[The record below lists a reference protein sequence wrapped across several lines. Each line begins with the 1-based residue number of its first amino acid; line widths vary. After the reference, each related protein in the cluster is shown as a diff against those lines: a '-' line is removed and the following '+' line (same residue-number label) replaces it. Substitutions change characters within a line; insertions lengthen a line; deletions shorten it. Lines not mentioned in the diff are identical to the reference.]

1 MSRTSLR
8 MDSDSTPVPNPQS
21 KFTEGKGCR
30 VKGDHFAMTTYNDK
44 HSESEHC
51 IAYPALPSPRLRI
64 DSRIAALPEQE
75 KEQRS
80 VLASLQ
86 ERDLFHDSLFVS
98 GAESRPRN
106 TWPAV
111 GSVTQLAL
119 LLLGLVVIPLFQT
132 ETLPKRERLT
142 MLYIPPAAA
151 ASNDTRLSVPT
162 STSRYTPTA
171 MRIPSPV
178 QMRQEAP
185 LPPVDTPGGAVGGVP
200 GGVIGGIPNGALS
213 EVLSSTSTTPILAKT
228 PAPTPRRVRV
238 PARVAEAN
246 LVYDV
251 APKYPPEAGQARI
264 EGTVVLL
271 AVIRKDGTVE
281 DVRVESGLPMLAQA
295 AIEAVK
301 QWRYRPYLLNGEPVE
316 INSQITINFTL
327 SRG

>member
-1 MSRTSLR
+1 
-8 MDSDSTPVPNPQS
+8 MDSNSTLLPNPQS
-21 KFTEGKGCR
+21 SSRKREGCR
-30 VKGDHFAMTTYNDK
+30 VKGDHFAMARYSDK
-44 HSESEHC
+44 HSESAHC
-51 IAYPALPSPRLRI
+51 IAHPVLPSPRLRI
-64 DSRIAALPEQE
+64 DSRIAALPEHE

-86 ERDLFHDSLFVS
+86 ERDLFQDSLFVS
-98 GAESRPRN
+98 GAKSRPRN
-106 TWPAV
+106 TWAEV

-119 LLLGLVVIPLFQT
+119 LFLGLVVIPLFHT

-142 MLYIPPAAA
+142 MLYMPPAAA

-162 STSRYTPTA
+162 SASRYTPTA

-178 QMRQEAP
+178 RMRQEAP
-185 LPPVDTPGGAVGGVP
+185 LPPVDTPGGVVGGVP
-200 GGVIGGIPNGALS
+200 GGVIGGIPDGALS

>member
-1 MSRTSLR
+1 MHTRLSRAHGCELIHELQHFRSR
-8 MDSDSTPVPNPQS
+8 KKNSVPYLPACKNGIY
-21 KFTEGKGCR
+21 FTTAYSYR
-30 VKGDHFAMTTYNDK
+30 V
-44 HSESEHC
+44 
-51 IAYPALPSPRLRI
+51 
-64 DSRIAALPEQE
+64 
-75 KEQRS
+75 RS
-80 VLASLQ
+80 H
-86 ERDLFHDSLFVS
+86 DLEIP
-98 GAESRPRN
+98 G
-106 TWPAV
+106 PAV

-119 LLLGLVVIPLFQT
+119 LLLGLVVIPLFHT

-185 LPPVDTPGGAVGGVP
+185 LPPVDTPGGVVGGVP